1 MLRVRLLLTLLVAD
15 LAIALPTT
23 AALACFNPN
32 NPSMEERLQ
41 TVDLVF
47 TGTVLGTDYRSEF
60 AMHLIQVDQ
69 YLKGSGPTMLMVS
82 GFTGS
87 FISTC
92 SVPLYVGDTGL
103 FFIDGNPLIH
113 DTFYATYGTARGVVR
128 PITAENINEVMQFT
142 TQLPTAPTP
151 TPLSLLLQSL
161 SLFPSVQV
169 ILFFM
174 ILVSFNLAAIAV
186 ARHHNKVV
194 NIKNQREALLELMR

>member
-1 MLRVRLLLTLLVAD
+1 MLRVRLLLTLLAAA

-23 AALACFNPN
+23 AALACIMPKY
-32 NPSMEERLQ
+32 PSMEERFQ
-41 TVDLVF
+41 TADLVF
-47 TGTVLGTDYRSEF
+47 TGTVLGTDYRSL

-82 GFTGS
+82 GFTSS

-174 ILVSFNLAAIAV
+174 ILVGFNLAAIAV